1 MKFCKSKKRITAY
14 VLLALCAA
22 TTAYAAT
29 KHWNDA
35 SLTPKAVVATQAG
48 DQNWEQWK
56 ASWETIKTDYEQ
68 VSLAPGKDASQM
80 NFAWYSKEQA
90 KNAVVRIST
99 HEDMSNAADY
109 RGTSKEGTLVAGTQ
123 YYTNKVT
130 VRGLMPETTYYS
142 GKGQRRLEAGRIVQD
157 GQS

>member
-29 KHWNDA
+29 EHWNDA
-35 SLTPKAVVATQAG
+35 SLTPQAVVATQAG

-56 ASWETIKTDYEQ
+56 SSWETIKTDFEQ

-80 NFAWYSKEQA
+80 NLAWYSKEQA
-90 KNAVVRIST
+90 KNAEVRIST
-99 HEDMSNAADY
+99 HEDMSGASEF
-109 RGTSKEGTLVAGTQ
+109 RGTSKEGTVVAGTQ

-130 VRGLMPETTYYS
+130 VRSLKPDTTYY
-142 GKGQRRLEAGRIVQD
+142 
-157 GQS
+157 

>member
-29 KHWNDA
+29 EHWNDA
-35 SLTPKAVVATQAG
+35 SLTPQAVVATQAG

-68 VSLAPGKDASQM
+68 VSLSRQECFADEFRLVLQGTGQECRRPHLDA
-80 NFAWYSKEQA
+80 
-90 KNAVVRIST
+90 
-99 HEDMSNAADY
+99 
-109 RGTSKEGTLVAGTQ
+109 
-123 YYTNKVT
+123 
-130 VRGLMPETTYYS
+130 
-142 GKGQRRLEAGRIVQD
+142 
-157 GQS
+157 

>member
-29 KHWNDA
+29 EHWNDA
-35 SLTPKAVVATQAG
+35 SLTPQAVVATQAG

-80 NFAWYSKEQA
+80 NFAWYSRKHWYI
-90 KNAVVRIST
+90 K
-99 HEDMSNAADY
+99 
-109 RGTSKEGTLVAGTQ
+109 
-123 YYTNKVT
+123 
-130 VRGLMPETTYYS
+130 
-142 GKGQRRLEAGRIVQD
+142 
-157 GQS
+157 

>member
-29 KHWNDA
+29 EHWNDA

-56 ASWETIKTDYEQ
+56 SSGETIKTDYEQ
-68 VSLAPGKDASQM
+68 VCIDTYDA
-80 NFAWYSKEQA
+80 E
-90 KNAVVRIST
+90 T
-99 HEDMSNAADY
+99 
-109 RGTSKEGTLVAGTQ
+109 GTPIDK
-123 YYTNKVT
+123 
-130 VRGLMPETTYYS
+130 TY
-142 GKGQRRLEAGRIVQD
+142 RIVKN
-157 GQS
+157 